1 MPVGIRGL
9 IENLIGIPMLR
20 SLILLYLISCG
31 PVADVPDE
39 MEGRVDIGDIQVSAH
54 VPDFEEVVLHSTT
67 TSFRRWGKY
76 RNRAYNIRKAAS
88 LLNNV
93 VIPSY
98 SHFSFNQT
106 VGPRVRTRGWK
117 KALSILD
124 GTLQESYGGGVCQVA
139 STLFSSAL
147 QSGLDF
153 PEYWSHSR
161 YMSYVDPGFDA
172 TVADSGKDLRV
183 FNPFPFPV
191 RILTKVGTETL
202 TIAFLAERRPYRV
215 SVTVHEYNREDMG
228 VEFRRNRSLDPGTR
242 RIEEQ
247 GTDRVTV
254 VRTVVYEPLVE
265 EVIPHVWRR
274 TLRYRGSPKIIHFN

>member
-1 MPVGIRGL
+1 MPNGTKDPR
-9 IENLIGIPMLR
+9 ESQIGIVMIR
-20 SLILLYLISCG
+20 NLLLLSFLSCG
-31 PVADVPDE
+31 PVADRPNEIV
-39 MEGRVDIGDIQVSAH
+39 GRVDIGSIQVSAST
-54 VPDFEEVVLHSTT
+54 PFSEEVVLHSTT

-76 RNRAYNIRKAAS
+76 RNRAYNIRKAAAS
-88 LLNNV
+88 LNNV

-106 VGPRVRTRGWK
+106 VGPRVRARGWK
-117 KALSILD
+117 KALSIVD

-147 QSGLDF
+147 HSGLDF

-161 YMSYVDPGFDA
+161 YMSYLDPGFDA
-172 TVADSGKDLRV
+172 TVADSGKDLRM

-191 RILTKVGTETL
+191 RILTKVGNDTL
-202 TIAFLAERRPYRV
+202 TIAFVAEQRPYRV
-215 SVTVHEYNREDMG
+215 SVTLQEYNREDMG
-228 VEFRRNRSLDPGTR
+228 VEYRRNRSLEPGTR
-242 RIEEQ
+242 KVEEQ

-254 VRTVVYEPLVE
+254 VRTVVYEPLIG